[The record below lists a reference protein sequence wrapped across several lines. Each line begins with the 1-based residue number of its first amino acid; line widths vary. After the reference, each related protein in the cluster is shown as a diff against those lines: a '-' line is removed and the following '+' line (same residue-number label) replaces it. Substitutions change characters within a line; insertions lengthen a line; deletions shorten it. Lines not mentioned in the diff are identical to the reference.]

1 VVTRVRYGEED
12 VGFRVILE
20 EEIRKKPGY
29 LGELK
34 IPNRQGR
41 LIPLKEVSDF
51 KISPAQSSFFHFEG
65 ERAVTISAD
74 LVQGGT
80 LTPLEATNAVMDH
93 FNLSQDWPGLQ
104 FVMGGEAEEQADSM
118 KSLLTAMA
126 MAGAGIYFV
135 LVLLFNSLT
144 QPILVMFSIPFGL
157 IGIIGAF
164 ALHGQPLGFLATMG
178 IIGMMGVVVND
189 SLILVNFINVRRQE
203 APESK
208 FLRIVAEGTAGRLR
222 PIILTS
228 ITTVAGLL
236 PTAYGLGGD
245 DPFIAVMALA
255 LGYGILFAT
264 PLTLLLLPCL
274 YMIQHDFGNLLRL
287 IPKFAHFRF
296 IPKHAGLEDWQ
307 CEECEVKLLK

>member
-1 VVTRVRYGEED
+1 MAVIADPARDLRTAARTLGLVAASAVLGLACDRQPDHDQIDRDQED
-12 VGFRVILE
+12 RDHEVAPLAR
-20 EEIRKKPGY
+20 EEI
-29 LGELK
+29 
-34 IPNRQGR
+34 
-41 LIPLKEVSDF
+41 
-51 KISPAQSSFFHFEG
+51 A
-65 ERAVTISAD
+65 AA
-74 LVQGGT
+74 
-80 LTPLEATNAVMDH
+80 
-93 FNLSQDWPGLQ
+93 
-104 FVMGGEAEEQADSM
+104 FVKFEAEEQAESM
-118 KSLLTAMA
+118 KSLLMAMA

-245 DPFIAVMALA
+245 DPFVAVMALA

-296 IPKHAGLEDWQ
+296 IPKHAGLED
-307 CEECEVKLLK
+307 